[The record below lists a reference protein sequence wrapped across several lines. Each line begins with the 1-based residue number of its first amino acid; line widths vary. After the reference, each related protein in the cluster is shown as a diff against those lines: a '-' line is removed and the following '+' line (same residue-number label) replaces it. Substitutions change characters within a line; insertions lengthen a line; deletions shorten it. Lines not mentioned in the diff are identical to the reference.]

1 MRTILAERKHRSKEI
16 TLIGGIALLICFLIG
31 VAAIVLLLYTLF

>member
-16 TLIGGIALLICFLIG
+16 TLKGGIALLICFLIG

>member
-1 MRTILAERKHRSKEI
+1 MRTIVAENKHRSKEI
-16 TLIGGIALLICFLIG
+16 TLKGSIALLLCFLIG

>member
-1 MRTILAERKHRSKEI
+1 MRTILAGRKHRSKEI
-16 TLIGGIALLICFLIG
+16 TLKGGIALLICFLTG